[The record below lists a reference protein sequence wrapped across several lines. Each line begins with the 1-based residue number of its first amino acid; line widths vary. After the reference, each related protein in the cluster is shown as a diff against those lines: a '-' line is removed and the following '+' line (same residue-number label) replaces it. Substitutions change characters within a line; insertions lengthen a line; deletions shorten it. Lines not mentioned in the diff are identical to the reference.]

1 MLSTVPTFLLCAEDD
16 DLTEDVVRIVDALH
30 RAHIPV
36 EFVALRRDFRLAP
49 LLGSNPV
56 GVFLLLGTPSLDEAV
71 AAHLEAEFV
80 LERRKTQAFRRFE
93 PQERIAS
100 VVQEEQ
106 AAVES
111 VLRVSVDI
119 PIAYRRARRPMMTFK
134 PSEIRAA
141 IQRER
146 SRRRRAWWAGLGHKL
161 QELLLAA
168 TGATLR
174 RTAVAAAVLVGGLLL
189 AFWAVAKP
197 NPPTSQQPLARRTV
211 AVSGPRQPG
220 EVGSHEREPTHVA
233 SPTLTAG
240 SIVLAVASKMSS
252 VPRHRGAAGQPSSC
266 RDQRTRVRSAQR
278 TGDWKTVLVGLG
290 KPRCWP
296 TSDER
301 VLLRTRALLNL
312 GRYAAC
318 AAAGSASRDYRVAR
332 MAERCRSLAAS

>member
-30 RAHIPV
+30 RARIPV
-36 EFVALRRDFRLAP
+36 EFVALRRDSRLAP

-71 AAHLEAEFV
+71 ADHLEAEFV
-80 LERRKTQAFRRFE
+80 LERRKTQVFRRCE
-93 PQERIAS
+93 PQERVTA

-106 AAVES
+106 AAVEGA
-111 VLRVSVDI
+111 LRVSVDI
-119 PIAYRRARRPMMTFK
+119 PIAHRRARRPMMTFK

-146 SRRRRAWWAGLGHKL
+146 SRRRSAWWVANS
-161 QELLLAA
+161 
-168 TGATLR
+168 ATLR

-189 AFWAVAKP
+189 GFWAVAKP
-197 NPPTSQQPLARRTV
+197 NPPASLEPLARKPV
-211 AVSGPRQPG
+211 AVSGPRQLG
-220 EVGSHEREPTHVA
+220 EVGSHEPEPTHVA

-240 SIVLAVASKMSS
+240 SGIVLAVASRVSS
-252 VPRHRGAAGQPSSC
+252 LPRRSGTAAQPSSC

-278 TGDWKTVLVGLG
+278 TGDWKSVLVGLG

-312 GRYAAC
+312 GHYEAC
-318 AAAGSASRDYRVAR
+318 AAAGSTSRDYRVAR